1 MSAYIVGGMVG
12 SAKLRTGVMKKPHE
26 QQSSYTKLQMHFML
40 PVVYVDEAVD
50 FEGVVAA
57 LSLLSLLGVVVAAQ
71 RC

>member
-12 SAKLRTGVMKKPHE
+12 SAKLRTGVMKKTYE
-26 QQSSYTKLQMHFML
+26 QQSSYAKSQMYFML

-57 LSLLSLLGVVVAAQ
+57 LSLLGVVVAAQ